1 MGKQLG
7 IPHHKGAR
15 EMEAGRSEKK
25 QTGGDKVTRQK
36 KKWADAHHRAKT
48 VCEERERERAARK
61 AGLQRAAVPG

>member
-25 QTGGDKVTRQK
+25 QTGSDKVTRQK
-36 KKWADAHHRAKT
+36 SGLMHITEPKQCVERVAWKT
-48 VCEERERERAARK
+48 R
-61 AGLQRAAVPG
+61 LQRAAVLG